1 MKSRLTSPQK
11 ISEQTPHHMRIVL
24 GVGGG
29 IAAYKSAMLL
39 RLFSEAGHHVVPMP
53 TAAAL
58 EFVGAATWEA
68 LSGEVVST
76 RVFDRVAE
84 VNHVG
89 QGQAADLV
97 VIAPATA
104 DLLARAAHGHAD
116 DLLTTTLLATQAP
129 VIFAPAMHT
138 EMWSHPAV
146 QDNVST
152 LRRHGYTVLDP
163 AVGRLT
169 GKDSGPGRLPEP
181 EVIRDAALRLVA
193 DQSAGSPLRG
203 VRAVVSTGG
212 TQEALDPVRYLGNRS
227 SGKQGIAVARAL
239 ASAGAEVELVAAH
252 VDVPL
257 PQERAANSA
266 DPSLTVTRV
275 GSALELKDA
284 MEHAAQHAHVLVMTA
299 AVADFRPAH
308 VAGTKIKKSADNDD
322 APVIQ
327 LVRNPDILRS
337 LVELR
342 EAEGRAQ
349 LIVGF
354 AAETGD
360 DHNDPI
366 SLGQEKLLRKGC
378 DLLCVNQVGTDLV
391 FGQDATSVTILSADG
406 SGPVTVQGSKDDV
419 ARALTER
426 IVRLHELIP

>member
-1 MKSRLTSPQK
+1 
-11 ISEQTPHHMRIVL
+11 MRIVL

-39 RLFSEAGHHVVPMP
+39 RLFSEAGHHVVPIP
-53 TAAAL
+53 SRAAL

-68 LSGEVVST
+68 LSGEEVST
-76 RVFDRVAE
+76 EVFDRVPT

-116 DLLTTTLLATQAP
+116 DLLTTTLLATEAP
-129 VIFAPAMHT
+129 VLFAPAMHT
-138 EMWSHPAV
+138 EMWANPAV
-146 QDNVST
+146 QENVAI
-152 LRRHGYTVLDP
+152 LRRHGHTVLEP

-169 GKDSGPGRLPEP
+169 GKDSGPGRLPDP
-181 EVIRDAALRLVA
+181 EIIRDAALTLVQEA
-193 DQSAGSPLRG
+193 SSALVNEPGTDLPLTG
-203 VRAVVSTGG
+203 LRAVVSTGG

-227 SGKQGIAVARAL
+227 SGKQGLAVARAL
-239 ASAGAEVELVAAH
+239 AAAGADVDLVAAH

-257 PQERAANSA
+257 PQQRTQTNGG
-266 DPSLTVTRV
+266 PSMGVTRV
-275 GSALELKDA
+275 GSALELKEA
-284 MEHAAQHAHVLVMTA
+284 MEASAHDADIVVMTA
-299 AVADFRPAH
+299 AVADFRPAQ
-308 VAGTKIKKSADNDD
+308 VAGTKIKKSTDNDD

-337 LVELR
+337 LVQQR
-342 EAEGRAQ
+342 QDQARDQ

-360 DHNDPI
+360 DQNDPV
-366 SLGQEKLLRKGC
+366 SLGRQKLARKGC

-391 FGQDATSVTILSADG
+391 FGQDTTAVTILAADG
-406 SGPVTVQGSKDDV
+406 SEPVTVAGSKDDV
-419 ARALTER
+419 AQALTER
-426 IVRLHELIP
+426 IVRLHQRSH